1 MVTVIQG
8 PASSSQDIYHEN
20 SDWRGILHRCAYTKV
35 NLGREVFIF
44 PFRASAFQQ
53 GNELQSLW

>member
-8 PASSSQDIYHEN
+8 PASSCRDIYHEN
-20 SDWRGILHRCAYTKV
+20 SDWRGILRRCAYTKV
-35 NLGREVFIF
+35 SLGKEVFIL